1 MHFASEMYG
10 VPYIRSQ
17 ALSAGSGFIGWRS
30 VGRRCSQVLLGIAL
44 SGPEQRKQ
52 CGQRGQRQAG
62 AEVSVMT
69 GCPGTPALAALYCF
83 I

>member
-52 CGQRGQRQAG
+52 RGQRQAG